1 MNTEKMR
8 QAAYETAIENE
19 DELFADG
26 DKTPLAMAAAL
37 VLKQVPELLATV
49 TQVTAKVALEAAQE
63 VKTADEDAYDNWQ
76 ELFTSKL
83 HAGGEVDE
91 LLKALA
97 FTTRYVDGIARAVAF
112 KMSDSVTA
120 GAKPDENFGAKFG
133 RN

>member
-1 MNTEKMR
+1 MNIEKMR

-49 TQVTAKVALEAAQE
+49 TQVTAKVALEAAKE
-63 VKTADEDAYDNWQ
+63 VPAADDEDAYDNWQ

-83 HAGGEVDE
+83 QAGGEVDE

-97 FTTRYVDGIARAVAF
+97 FTTRYVDGIAMSAAL
-112 KMSDSVTA
+112 KMAA
-120 GAKPDENFGAKFG
+120 GAKLDENFGAKFG